1 VCTAKLN
8 TRNHPFCPKA
18 VLLYPMR
25 GAQTW
30 REEDFPVVSG
40 SKADMGVSSLAHPVP
55 ATQRVEMPIGVQHAR
70 LSVHHG
76 PAAPLRR
83 TFTLIDATRVLMG
96 PHICVLTFLLLLQ
109 EFTMDIG
116 SFPLFVSYLDSPH
129 PFGSCSRL
137 VPDGCALDSLNRI
150 PPGVRSEQGPKP
162 LACATSRRPH
172 GQSTMR
178 SSRVLGK
185 EAPAGPQT

>member
-8 TRNHPFCPKA
+8 TRNHPFCPEA
-18 VLLYPMR
+18 VLLYLMR

-30 REEDFPVVSG
+30 REEGFPVVSG
-40 SKADMGVSSLAHPVP
+40 PRADIGIPSLAHFMRATGRARRIRHVAASGSRHPSRTERRIGTRSRLP
-55 ATQRVEMPIGVQHAR
+55 AIKPAMGLGVR
-70 LSVHHG
+70 
-76 PAAPLRR
+76 
-83 TFTLIDATRVLMG
+83 I
-96 PHICVLTFLLLLQ
+96 LTFPTLLQ

-150 PPGVRSEQGPKP
+150 PPGTRSEQGPKP
-162 LACATSRRPH
+162 LACATTRRPH
-172 GQSTMR
+172 GLCTMR

-185 EAPAGPQT
+185 EAPASLQT